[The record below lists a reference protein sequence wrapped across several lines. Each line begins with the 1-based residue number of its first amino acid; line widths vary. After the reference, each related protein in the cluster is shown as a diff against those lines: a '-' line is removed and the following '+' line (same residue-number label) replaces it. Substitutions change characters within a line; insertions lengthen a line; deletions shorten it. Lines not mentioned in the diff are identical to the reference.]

1 MRSCFASLQETQFCQ
16 PEAIR
21 ADDGIGMGGM
31 GGPPRG
37 LLAPSFAKE

>member
-1 MRSCFASLQETQFCQ
+1 MRSCFASLQESQFCQ

-21 ADDGIGMGGM
+21 ADHNPGM

-37 LLAPSFAKE
+37 LAAASFEKG